1 MSREKI
7 VNALFLKKISSLG
20 LKHLSGRRHI
30 LLVRNGA
37 LIPKY
42 DSLWGRKAS
51 PVKKLHSLM
60 GIASRGVFMRN
71 CLGLLIFA
79 NLSLAQ
85 AAAAPLS
92 TTYWP
97 QTFWHSLMT
106 KWSLQKEA
114 YDQSYQHSLKA
125 LETDPLSPELQIN
138 LGNALEGMG
147 SLTKAREAYATS
159 EKLTSDLAVHFQAR
173 FNQAQALAK
182 EKKIDEALAMYQK
195 ALEIDPTSQ
204 IVKTNIELL
213 MSASGGKGGKGDKD
227 QEQKDDQQ
235 KGDGKDEQQSKNP
248 QFAEN
253 PKSEGKKQP
262 QDLSPGDIK
271 KILEELK
278 QQEQKIRG
286 DYYKQSNNEKKQKG
300 NSGKREKDW

>member
-1 MSREKI
+1 MSRKNIWNAVVVQKGICLWKRIVTTFEKDYP
-7 VNALFLKKISSLG
+7 LMG
-20 LKHLSGRRHI
+20 LSKSG
-30 LLVRNGA
+30 LLVM
-37 LIPKY
+37 K
-42 DSLWGRKAS
+42 S
-51 PVKKLHSLM
+51 V
-60 GIASRGVFMRN
+60 
-71 CLGLLIFA
+71 LLILIFS
-79 NLSLAQ
+79 NLNIAQ
-85 AAAAPLS
+85 AASAPPL

-114 YDQSYQHSLKA
+114 YDQSYQHSLKS

-138 LGNALEGMG
+138 LGNSLEGMG

-159 EKLTSDLAVHFQAR
+159 EKLTSDVAVHFQAR

-182 EKKIDEALAMYQK
+182 EKKIDEALTMYQK

-213 MSASGGKGGKGDKD
+213 MSSSGGKGGKGDQD

-235 KGDGKDEQQSKNP
+235 KGDGKDQDESKGSK
-248 QFAEN
+248 FADN
-253 PKSEGKKQP
+253 PKSDGKKQP
-262 QDLSPGDIK
+262 QDLSPGDVK

-286 DYYKQSNNEKKQKG
+286 DFYKQSNNEKKQKG
-300 NSGKREKDW
+300 NAGKREKDW

>member
-1 MSREKI
+1 MNR
-7 VNALFLKKISSLG
+7 VNLGIKYFLFMVAIMGLSPISFVP
-20 LKHLSGRRHI
+20 
-30 LLVRNGA
+30 LV
-37 LIPKY
+37 
-42 DSLWGRKAS
+42 SHAS
-51 PVKKLHSLM
+51 PT
-60 GIASRGVFMRN
+60 ASVTSSEGF
-71 CLGLLIFA
+71 
-79 NLSLAQ
+79 
-85 AAAAPLS
+85 AAPTRSVPPL

-125 LETDPLSPELQIN
+125 LETDPLAPELQIN

-159 EKLTSDLAVHFQAR
+159 EKLSADLVVHFQAR

-195 ALEIDPTSQ
+195 ALEIDPSSK

-213 MSASGGKGGKGDKD
+213 LSASGGKGGKGDKNQD
-227 QEQKDDQQ
+227 QKDDQQ
-235 KGDGKDEQQSKNP
+235 GEGQNDDPSKGNQK
-248 QFAEN
+248 FAEN
-253 PKSEGKKQP
+253 PKPDGKKQP
-262 QDLSPGDIK
+262 QELSPSDVK

-286 DYYKQSNNEKKQKG
+286 DYYKQSNREQKQKG
-300 NSGKREKDW
+300 SADKREKDW